1 MATAVYAGTFDPATN
16 GHMDIVR
23 RAAALCERL
32 VLAVGARPEKKTLF
46 PSEDRVALLRACVA
60 ELGNVSVER
69 LEGLIVRFAREHGA
83 TLLVRGVR
91 NAADY
96 AYEATMA
103 VTNRQL
109 APEIDTLLLVADPR
123 VAHVSSTLVKEIHA
137 AGGDVA
143 DFVPPPVLAALSK
156 RR

>member
-1 MATAVYAGTFDPATN
+1 
-16 GHMDIVR
+16 
-23 RAAALCERL
+23 
-32 VLAVGARPEKKTLF
+32 
-46 PSEDRVALLRACVA
+46 
-60 ELGNVSVER
+60 
-69 LEGLIVRFAREHGA
+69 
-83 TLLVRGVR
+83 
-91 NAADY
+91 
-96 AYEATMA
+96 MA

-123 VAHVSSTLVKEIHA
+123 VAHVSSTLVKEILA